1 MYNGRSHQRPASS
14 LEARWQEEAGKS
26 RGVRTDSD
34 EADSDEAAAIA
45 SDAEG
50 EDPEADRE
58 ERGPGEQAREK
69 QVGRKRARMKKARN
83 RQMRTT
89 RKVRGVGG
97 TARPEAR
104 KAPARRDLAD
114 ADYAALAAWR
124 YALRRFLSA
133 SEAITRTAG
142 VSPTQYQL
150 LLFVKSFPAGQPSI
164 ADLAERLQI
173 RHQSAVGLVD
183 RCEEAGLVRR
193 ERDPANG
200 RRVLVEMTARG
211 ASLLRRLASAHFATI
226 ESLGLAFSPPFSGGQ
241 RRPGSRRA
249 DARKR

>member
-1 MYNGRSHQRPASS
+1 MDQ
-14 LEARWQEEAGKS
+14 
-26 RGVRTDSD
+26 
-34 EADSDEAAAIA
+34 
-45 SDAEG
+45 
-50 EDPEADRE
+50 
-58 ERGPGEQAREK
+58 
-69 QVGRKRARMKKARN
+69 ARN
-83 RQMRTT
+83 RQMNKT
-89 RKVRGVGG
+89 RKVRRVGG
-97 TARPEAR
+97 MPRSEAPR
-104 KAPARRDLAD
+104 APARRDLTG
-114 ADYAALAAWR
+114 ADYAALAGWR

-150 LLFVKSFPAGQPSI
+150 LLFVKGFPGGQPSI

-183 RCEEAGLVRR
+183 RCEESDLVRR
-193 ERDPANG
+193 QRDPADG

-226 ESLGLAFSPPFSGGQ
+226 ESLGSAFFPPVSTGR

-249 DARKR
+249 EAQKR